1 MTKAK
6 KDPKKLT
13 RFTLELDKEI
23 LDALDIEAVKN
34 DRSRTGQVRRILRE
48 RYGLTSESENEN

>member
-1 MTKAK
+1 MAKVK

-23 LDALDIEAVKN
+23 LDALDIEADKN

-48 RYGLTSESENEN
+48 RYGLTSESEND